1 MPSVKVLEKKKQKV
15 EQLVQKMKNAKS
27 IVFADYRGL
36 TVEQDTELRVALRN
50 AGVDYSVVKNSLTRF
65 ALKENGIESATEN
78 VKGPISMAIS
88 NDDVVAP
95 AKVLNEFAEKYKEL
109 ELKFGIL
116 EGKLIDAKEVEQ
128 IAKLPSKEELVA
140 RVLSGLNS
148 PLYGFVSVLN
158 ANLRG
163 LVVALNAVA
172 EKKAEAQ

>member
-1 MPSVKVLEKKKQKV
+1 MPSKKVLESKKQKV
-15 EQLVQKMKNAKS
+15 EELVQKIKDAKS

-36 TVEQDTELRVALRN
+36 TVEQDTQLRVALRK
-50 AGVDYSVVKNSLTRF
+50 AEVDYKVVKNSLTRF
-65 ALKENGIESATEN
+65 ALEKNGFEDAAKDI
-78 VKGPISMAIS
+78 KGPVSMAVS
-88 NDDVVAP
+88 NSDVVAP

-116 EGKLIDAKEVEQ
+116 EGKVIDAKEVEK

-148 PLYGFVSVLN
+148 PIYGFVSVLN

-163 LVVALNAVA
+163 LVVALNAIA
-172 EKKAEAQ
+172 EKKAEA